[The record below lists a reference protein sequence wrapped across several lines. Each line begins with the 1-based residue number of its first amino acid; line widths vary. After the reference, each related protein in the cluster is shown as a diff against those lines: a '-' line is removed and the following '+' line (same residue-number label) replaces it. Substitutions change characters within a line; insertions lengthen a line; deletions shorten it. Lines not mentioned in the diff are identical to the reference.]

1 MYKKFIISILGA
13 FCAFSIFIFFPFADY
28 AQDKITIQKEG
39 DVEVIS
45 NPKRPIPENGLKK
58 RLVFEEDLSI
68 GVAEGEENYMFGEA
82 ICFNTDNKG
91 NFYVS
96 DLETLRIQK
105 YSSQGK
111 YLLTIG
117 RKGQGPRE
125 FQSLSVPRFDTDG
138 NLYICD
144 VTSRRISFFSKDGKF
159 LKQIEMPGLHENI
172 YMNSKGLMVANQEE
186 QIPSE
191 NALTIFSTFEL
202 LGEEFST
209 LAELQKIKREIALPG
224 KDLSSRFQIMANMIN
239 LMVFKPQDF
248 LTLARN
254 DFIYV
259 GHPDEYE
266 IKIFSPE
273 GKLLKKIIRDY
284 EPVPVSQKDMK
295 DFEEE
300 LSLEET
306 FRNVPEDYRK
316 KIFQLIK
323 YPKYKPAYQSH
334 TLIGSGFNQSFALME
349 NGWLAL
355 IVDYVK
361 GEYTIFDLFNHEG
374 RYIANFEAAIPPE
387 GLFFNN
393 GKAYA
398 ISTEEGY
405 KFVKRYRI
413 KLQELKGNN
422 WVDSPLNKQ
431 IFK

>member
-1 MYKKFIISILGA
+1 MNKRFLIAIICR
-13 FCAFSIFIFFPFADY
+13 FWAFSILNFFPALIN
-28 AQDKITIQKEG
+28 AQEEPTIGKEG
-39 DVEVIS
+39 DVEIIS
-45 NPKRPIPENGLKK
+45 NPKHPIPEDGLRK

-68 GVAEGEENYMFGEA
+68 GIAEGKEDYMFGEA
-82 ICFNTDNKG
+82 ICFNTDDEG

-96 DLETLRIQK
+96 DMENLRIQK
-105 YSSQGK
+105 YNSQGE

-117 RKGQGPRE
+117 RKGQGPGE
-125 FQSLSVPRFDTDG
+125 FQSLSIPRFDKDS

-144 VTSRRISFFSKDGKF
+144 VTSRRISFFNKEGEF
-159 LKQIEMPGLHENI
+159 LKQIDMPGLYENLH
-172 YMNSKGLMVANQEE
+172 MNSKGLMVANKEE
-186 QIPSE
+186 QIPSQ

-202 LGEEFST
+202 LNEKFST

-248 LTLARN
+248 LSLARN
-254 DFIYV
+254 DFIYA

-266 IKIFSPE
+266 INIFSPE
-273 GKLLKKIIRDY
+273 GKPVKRIIRDY
-284 EPVPVSQKDMK
+284 EPVPVSQKDMQ

-300 LSLEET
+300 LSQEET
-306 FRNVPEDYRK
+306 FRNAPEDYRK

-323 YPKYKPAYQSH
+323 YPKYKPAYQSY
-334 TLIGSGFNQSFALME
+334 TLIGSGLNQSFALME

-361 GEYTIFDLFNHEG
+361 GEYTTFDLFDQEG
-374 RYIANFEAAIPPE
+374 RYIANFEAAIPAE

-393 GKAYA
+393 RKAYA

-422 WVDSPLNKQ
+422 WVDSPLK
-431 IFK
+431 

>member
-1 MYKKFIISILGA
+1 MNKRLLIIIIGG
-13 FCAFSIFIFFPFADY
+13 FWAFSILAFLSAITD
-28 AQDKITIQKEG
+28 AQEELTIRKEG
-39 DVEVIS
+39 NAEVIS

-68 GVAEGEENYMFGEA
+68 GVAEGDENYMFGEA
-82 ICFNTDNKG
+82 VCFNTDSDG

-96 DLETLRIQK
+96 DLENLRIQK
-105 YSSQGK
+105 YDSQGE
-111 YLLTIG
+111 YLLTTG
-117 RKGQGPRE
+117 RKGQGPGE
-125 FQSLSVPRFDTDG
+125 FQSLSIPRFDMDG

-144 VTSRRISFFSKDGKF
+144 VTSRRILFFSKDGEF
-159 LKQIEMPGLHENI
+159 LKQIDMPGLYENI
-172 YMNSKGLMVANQEE
+172 YMNSKDFMVANKEE

-202 LGEEFST
+202 LDEEFSP
-209 LAELQKIKREIALPG
+209 LAELHKIKREIELPG

-239 LMVFKPQDF
+239 LAVFKPQDF

-259 GHPDEYE
+259 GHPDKYE
-266 IKIFSPE
+266 INIFSPE
-273 GKLLKKIIRDY
+273 GKMVKKIIRDY
-284 EPVPVSQKDMK
+284 EPMPVSQKDMQ

-300 LSLEET
+300 LSQEET
-306 FRNVPEDYRK
+306 FRNAPEDYRK

-323 YPKYKPAYQSH
+323 YPKFKPAYQSY
-334 TLIGSGFNQSFALME
+334 TLIGSGMNQSFALME

-361 GEYTIFDLFNHEG
+361 GEHTTFDLFDQEG

-422 WVDSPLNKQ
+422 WEDSPLK
-431 IFK
+431 